1 MSIIRRLRATHT
13 SIQCGGFGTRRKRVP
28 LLPLFQDR
36 HNPLDQLLKHE
47 VRLHHIVGDAELF
60 GSLFVFI
67 LVQVGEDD
75 DRYILEL
82 GILSERFQNLKAV
95 HSRKYDV
102 EKHHVGMDFLC
113 FLKGFFAAEGRIDFD
128 TVLAQLFQL
137 ISKKIMKER
146 VVLDDEY
153 FLARQFL
160 KINFASCA
168 CVLNH
173 KDVRNY
179 ISLVL
184 KNVPYSRERSKVMRC
199 AKTPVARTY
208 ARSKDPSEPCR

>member
-36 HNPLDQLLKHE
+36 HNPLDQFFEHE

-75 DRYILEL
+75 DRYILKL
-82 GILSERFQNLKAV
+82 WILSERFQNFEPV
-95 HSRKYDV
+95 HSGKHDV
-102 EKHHVGMDFLC
+102 EKNYVRMDFLC
-113 FLKGFFAAEGRIDFD
+113 FLKSFFAAEGRIDFD
-128 TVLAQLFQL
+128 TVLAKLFQFVR
-137 ISKKIMKER
+137 KKIMKER
-146 VVLDDEY
+146 IVLDDEY
-153 FLARQFL
+153 LLARQFL
-160 KINFASCA
+160 KINRASCA

-184 KNVPYSRERSKVMRC
+184 KNVPCSRERSKVMRC

-208 ARSKDPSEPCR
+208 ARSKDPSEPC